1 MGWQSLVKVVLLICL
16 GEFLHTKYVRATMP
30 AFYRQVK
37 LLPFLHTASPQQQ
50 DAIRNQRSLYG
61 SGQQVA
67 SYNIASLGASHVP
80 QNGLI
85 NLLESTKQQGF
96 PNNAAVAFANPGAKD
111 IIPNMPMSLSLPPFL
126 PLKLGGQT
134 AGTSSVSVATAEDFQ
149 DLAQANLRLQSPFD
163 GKRYA
168 PINAMLARPFNKPG
182 VSFLPPPSI
191 LTHPPGPLSLVSSSQ
206 LLSNWKND

>member
-1 MGWQSLVKVVLLICL
+1 MGWQPIVKVLLLICL

-37 LLPFLHTASPQQQ
+37 LLPFLHTASPQQ

-61 SGQQVA
+61 SGQQVG
-67 SYNIASLGASHVP
+67 YNIAPLGAGHIP

-85 NLLESTKQQGF
+85 NLLEPNKQQGF
-96 PNNAAVAFANPGAKD
+96 ANNAAVAFANPATKD
-111 IIPNMPMSLSLPPFL
+111 IIPNVPLSLSLPSFL
-126 PLKLGGQT
+126 PLKLAGQA

-163 GKRYA
+163 AKRYA

-182 VSFLPPPSI
+182 ISFLSPPSI
-191 LTHPPGPLSLVSSSQ
+191 LTHPPGPLSLVPSSQ